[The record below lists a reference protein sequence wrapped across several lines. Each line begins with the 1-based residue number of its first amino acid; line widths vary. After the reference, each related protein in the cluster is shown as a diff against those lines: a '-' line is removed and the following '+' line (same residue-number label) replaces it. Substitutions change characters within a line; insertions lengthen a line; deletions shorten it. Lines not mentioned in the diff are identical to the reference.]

1 MSAEHPQVCP
11 HSIRFEVMRMWWR
24 NLAFIHW
31 PYDPDDVQRLLP
43 EGLTV
48 DTFDGTAWVG
58 LVPFEMQVMLPG
70 GIPIPREGRFPE
82 TNVRTYV
89 RGPDGTPGVW
99 FHSLEAGRLS
109 ATAVARATYGLP
121 YFWADMSA
129 TAAGPIWTYRSSR
142 RWPGPKGARSE
153 TAVRLG
159 EHVADQDQSDL
170 EHFLTA
176 RWGLFSTFQ
185 KRVVYA
191 PVVHGIWPLQRAEL
205 LHLDDELVVAAGL
218 PEPSG
223 TPTVHW
229 TTGTEV
235 RIGRPQ
241 LVHAR

>member
-31 PYDPDDVQRLLP
+31 PYDPDAVQRLLP
-43 EGLTV
+43 AGLTV
-48 DTFDGTAWVG
+48 DTFDDTAWVG

-70 GIPIPREGRFPE
+70 GIPIPREGQFPE

-159 EHVADQDQSDL
+159 EHVADHDQSDL

-205 LHLDDELVVAAGL
+205 LHLDDELVAAAGL
-218 PEPSG
+218 PRPSG